1 LIALVTKPCQ
11 AGVEAQERSMRVS
24 KERAAENRAR
34 ILEETARMIREAGIG
49 GVGVDAL
56 TRAAGLT
63 HGSLYSQFGSKERLV
78 AEALAQAL
86 DHSGDKTRKEL
97 AAGGSLAT
105 VVARYLSPSHRDAPG
120 GGCALAAI
128 GPEAARQGG
137 SVRRV
142 FTGGVQGFA
151 DRLSAVMPAN
161 GPQPAEDA
169 ALATVATLVGALIL
183 ARAVD
188 DPELSDRILA
198 ASARRLTAGDG
209 TAAGSPPSH

>member
-1 LIALVTKPCQ
+1 
-11 AGVEAQERSMRVS
+11 MRVS
-24 KERAAENRAR
+24 KEQAAENRAR
-34 ILEETARMIREAGIG
+34 ILAETARMIREAGIG

-86 DHSGDKTRKEL
+86 ENSGDKTRKEL

-105 VVARYLSPSHRDAPG
+105 VAARYLSPAHRDAPG

-128 GPEAARQGG
+128 GPEAARQG
-137 SVRRV
+137 SAVRQA
-142 FTGGVQGFA
+142 FTRGVRGFA
-151 DRLSAVMPAN
+151 ARLAAVMPAR
-161 GPQPAEDA
+161 GGDQPPEDA
-169 ALATVATLVGALIL
+169 ALATVAALVGALIL

-209 TAAGSPPSH
+209 TAAGSPPSR

>member
-1 LIALVTKPCQ
+1 
-11 AGVEAQERSMRVS
+11 MRVS

-34 ILEETARMIREAGIG
+34 ILVETARMIREAGIG

-86 DHSGDKTRKEL
+86 EATGARLSGEIASAAAPERGL
-97 AAGGSLAT
+97 AA
-105 VVARYLSPSHRDAPG
+105 VVERYLSARHRDAPG
-120 GGCALAAI
+120 DGCALAAI

-137 SVRRV
+137 AVRQA
-142 FTGGVQGFA
+142 FTRGVRALAARLAAVAPSRGGE
-151 DRLSAVMPAN
+151 P
-161 GPQPAEDA
+161 PEDA

-198 ASARRLTAGDG
+198 ASARRLTAGNDDD
-209 TAAGSPPSH
+209 TAARPASH

>member
-1 LIALVTKPCQ
+1 
-11 AGVEAQERSMRVS
+11 MRVS
-24 KERAAENRAR
+24 KKQAAENRAR
-34 ILEETARMIREAGIG
+34 ILGETARMIREAGIG

-78 AEALAQAL
+78 AEALAHAL
-86 DHSGDKTRKEL
+86 ENSGDKTRKEL

-105 VVARYLSPSHRDAPG
+105 VVARYLSPAHRDAPG

-128 GPEAARQGG
+128 GPEAARQG
-137 SVRRV
+137 SAVRQA
-142 FTGGVQGFA
+142 FTRGVRGFA
-151 DRLSAVMPAN
+151 ARLAAVVPRR
-161 GPQPAEDA
+161 GSEPPEDA
-169 ALATVATLVGALIL
+169 ALATVAALVGALIL

-198 ASARRLTAGDG
+198 ASARRLTAGNDED
-209 TAAGSPPSH
+209 TAARPVSH